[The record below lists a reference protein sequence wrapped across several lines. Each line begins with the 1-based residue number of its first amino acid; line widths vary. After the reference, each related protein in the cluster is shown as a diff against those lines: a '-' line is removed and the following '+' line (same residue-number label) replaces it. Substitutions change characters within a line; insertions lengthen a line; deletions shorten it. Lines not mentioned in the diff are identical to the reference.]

1 MLSCYLRSNYGKE
14 NNSHRDIH
22 RDDNNYLYM
31 FVIFLVLSVYGMYI
45 GSLRSS
51 AYLRLPLVYGGFI
64 GSIVSI
70 LNLLSYAIN

>member
-1 MLSCYLRSNYGKE
+1 MSSYYLRSNVREKNFNCYRIRNS
-14 NNSHRDIH
+14 NNNH
-22 RDDNNYLYM
+22 LYM
-31 FVIFLVLSVYGMYI
+31 FVIFLVLSLYGMYV

-70 LNLLSYAIN
+70 LNLLSYAIS

>member
-1 MLSCYLRSNYGKE
+1 MP
-14 NNSHRDIH
+14 
-22 RDDNNYLYM
+22 
-31 FVIFLVLSVYGMYI
+31 VIFLVLSLYGMYV

-51 AYLRLPLVYGGFI
+51 AYLRVPLVIGGFV

>member
-1 MLSCYLRSNYGKE
+1 
-14 NNSHRDIH
+14 
-22 RDDNNYLYM
+22 M
-31 FVIFLVLSVYGMYI
+31 FIIFLVLSLYGMYV